1 MNEPDLKLVL
11 VGDKDVGKTS
21 VFNRYVYK
29 EVFKTQTT
37 IGAYFALKT
46 CQIMDKFYKIAI
58 WDTAGEEKFD
68 ALTKFYT
75 RGAKCAIIVFDLTNR
90 RSFRAVKK
98 WADHI
103 EKDNCAIMIL
113 GNKHDLVDSGTR
125 ERQVKVEEIKNY
137 AKQINAL
144 YSEGSALTGY
154 GICEAFQN
162 VLTEYIKKYGDELEK
177 KEEVIDLDKVDF
189 NKKKMCC

>member
-37 IGAYFALKT
+37 IGAYFAQIT
-46 CQIMDKFYKIAI
+46 CQIMDKFYKLKI

-75 RGAKCAIIVFDLTNR
+75 KGAKCAIIVFDLTNR
-90 RSFRAVKK
+90 RSFRVVKK

-103 EKDNCAIMIL
+103 EKDHCVLMIL
-113 GNKHDLVDSGTR
+113 GNKHDLVDSGKR
-125 ERQVKVEEIKNY
+125 ERQVKAEEIKNY
-137 AKQINAL
+137 ANQIDAL
-144 YSEGSALTGY
+144 YCEGSALTGY
-154 GICEAFQN
+154 GIREAFQN
-162 VLTEYIKKYGDELEK
+162 VVTEYIKKYGHELNK

-189 NKKKMCC
+189 NRKKWCC

>member
-1 MNEPDLKLVL
+1 MNLDLKLVL

-21 VFNRYVYK
+21 VFNRYVYE
-29 EVFKTQTT
+29 EVSKTQIT

-46 CQIMDKFYKIAI
+46 CHIVDKFYKVAI

-75 RGAKCAIIVFDLTNR
+75 RGAKCALIVFDLTSR

-103 EKDNCAIMIL
+103 EKEDCVILIL
-113 GNKHDLVDSGTR
+113 GNKHDLVDSR
-125 ERQVKVEEIKNY
+125 KQERQAKDEEIKNC
-137 AKQINAL
+137 ATQINAL
-144 YSEGSALTGY
+144 YCEGSALTGY
-154 GICEAFQN
+154 GISEAFQS
-162 VLTEYIKKYGDELEK
+162 VLTEYVKLYGDELKK
-177 KEEVIDLDKVDF
+177 KEEFIDLDEVDF
-189 NKKKMCC
+189 IKKKKCC